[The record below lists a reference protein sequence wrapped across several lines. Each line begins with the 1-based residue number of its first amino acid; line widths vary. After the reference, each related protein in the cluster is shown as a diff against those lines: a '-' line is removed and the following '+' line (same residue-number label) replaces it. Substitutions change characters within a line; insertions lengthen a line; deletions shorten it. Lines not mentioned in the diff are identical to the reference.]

1 MIKAV
6 FDTNIFVSSIFWEKG
21 NPHRAVEFAL
31 EKKVGVFTS
40 VEILQELERV
50 LRRDFEEPDE
60 MIQRQ
65 IGLIVEYSD
74 IVAVNRKVDAVK
86 SDPEDNKILACA
98 VSCDADYIVS
108 GDRHLLELKEYESVK
123 IVTAKQFVD
132 IVEKSTKN

>member
-31 EKKVGVFTS
+31 EKKVRVFTS

>member
-31 EKKVGVFTS
+31 EKKVRVFTS

-65 IGLIVEYSD
+65 IGFH
-74 IVAVNRKVDAVK
+74 R
-86 SDPEDNKILACA
+86 
-98 VSCDADYIVS
+98 
-108 GDRHLLELKEYESVK
+108 R
-123 IVTAKQFVD
+123 
-132 IVEKSTKN
+132 

>member
-21 NPHRAVEFAL
+21 NPHRAVEFEL
-31 EKKVGVFTS
+31 EKKVRVFTS

>member
-31 EKKVGVFTS
+31 EKKVRVFTS

-123 IVTAKQFVD
+123 IVTAKEFVD
-132 IVEKSTKN
+132 IVSKTS